1 MKSRVLLL
9 IILSVILAPFSLRLQ
24 GQSVSGSINGEISD
38 PSGATVSGAEIT
50 ALNIQT
56 GVQSSARSNASGY
69 FSIPNLIA
77 GTYNVVVSASGF
89 KELSRSGVQVDI
101 GAVVRL
107 DSKLEV
113 GSVQQRVSVSGN
125 APQLQTDKVEIG
137 LTIESKQLVDLPSE
151 GRNPTAFAALQA
163 GVVMSTGNEG
173 VPSASGSANY
183 SFQANGQRSQLNRQ
197 LRVKPPVVRSFYLPK
212 CRGANSNAIS
222 VVEAEGVGIH

>member
-163 GVVMSTGNEG
+163 GVVM
-173 VPSASGSANY
+173 
-183 SFQANGQRSQLNRQ
+183 
-197 LRVKPPVVRSFYLPK
+197 
-212 CRGANSNAIS
+212 
-222 VVEAEGVGIH
+222 